1 MRWTTSWQ
9 WMWQFWWDKL
19 PKCHKLLKIIQGKK
33 KNQSNTIS
41 IKDIKFVIMNFL
53 HGKLQ
58 IVHEGILSN
67 LSEILSAF
75 EIEEILV

>member
-1 MRWTTSWQ
+1 
-9 WMWQFWWDKL
+9 
-19 PKCHKLLKIIQGKK
+19 
-33 KNQSNTIS
+33 
-41 IKDIKFVIMNFL
+41 MNFL

-75 EIEEILV
+75 EIEEILL